1 MTDFY
6 KPEDGDVVKILPILK
21 KDGTFCSFIKTGF
34 VYLAPDGKLIYDQ
47 ANYLRRIRQNE
58 YVKKSNKIPNIGERF
73 FFFVS
78 INEEFKFMQTG
89 KKLTDI
95 IKEGLY
101 QGQSMGSLLTGNGHL
116 KISKKHVQTGVNSA
130 QFPCFDESKIVEK
143 KWNSPNILTQTEA
156 VEWTM
161 QNQPFYLEDF
171 LKKNGIFVNL
181 KILNEYYDNA
191 FSDLIADE
199 REKKLGELGI

>member
-1 MTDFY
+1 MVDFY

-21 KDGTFCSFIKTGF
+21 KDGTFCPFIKTGF

-58 YVKKSNKIPNIGERF
+58 YIKKSNKISNIGERF

-101 QGQSMGSLLTGNGHL
+101 QGQSMGSLLTGDGHL
-116 KISKKHVQTGVNSA
+116 KISKTQIQSY
-130 QFPCFDESKIVEK
+130 PCFDESNIVEK
-143 KWNSPNILTQTEA
+143 KWNSPNISTQAEA

-161 QNQPFYLEDF
+161 KNQPIFIEDYLES
-171 LKKNGIFVNL
+171 NGIFANL
-181 KILNEYYDNA
+181 KMLNEYYDNA
-191 FSDLIADE
+191 FSDLIAED
-199 REKKLGELGI
+199 RNKKLEAIGI

>member
-73 FFFVS
+73 WFFVL

-143 KWNSPNILTQTEA
+143 KWNSPNISTQTDA

-161 QNQPFYLEDF
+161 KNQPIFIEDYLES
-171 LKKNGIFVNL
+171 NGIFANL
-181 KILNEYYDNA
+181 KLLNEYFDNA
-191 FSDLIADE
+191 FSDLIAED
-199 REKKLGELGI
+199 RNKKLETIGI

>member
-1 MTDFY
+1 
-6 KPEDGDVVKILPILK
+6 VKILPILK
-21 KDGTFCSFIKTGF
+21 KDGTFCPFIKTGF

-143 KWNSPNILTQTEA
+143 KWNSPNISTQTDA

-161 QNQPFYLEDF
+161 KNQPIFIEDYLES
-171 LKKNGIFVNL
+171 NGIFANL
-181 KILNEYYDNA
+181 KLLNEYFDNA
-191 FSDLIADE
+191 FSDLIAED
-199 REKKLGELGI
+199 RNKKLETIGI

>member
-1 MTDFY
+1 MDFY

-21 KDGTFCSFIKTGF
+21 KDGTFCPFIKTGF

-47 ANYLRRIRQNE
+47 SNYLRRIRQNE
-58 YVKKSNKIPNIGERF
+58 YAKKSNKISNIGERF
-73 FFFVS
+73 WFFVS

-101 QGQSMGSLLTGNGHL
+101 QDQTLGSLFTNDKHL
-116 KISKKHVQTGVNSA
+116 RIVKTQIQSY
-130 QFPCFDESKIVEK
+130 PCFDESKIVEK
-143 KWNSPNILTQTEA
+143 KWNSPNISTQTEA

-161 QNQPFYLEDF
+161 KNQPIFIEDYLES
-171 LKKNGIFVNL
+171 NGIFANL
-181 KILNEYYDNA
+181 KLLNEYYDNA
-191 FSDLIADE
+191 FSDLIAED
-199 REKKLGELGI
+199 RDKKLEAIGI

>member
-1 MTDFY
+1 MVDFY

-21 KDGTFCSFIKTGF
+21 KDRTFCPFIKTGF

-58 YVKKSNKIPNIGERF
+58 YIKKSNKISNIGERF
-73 FFFVS
+73 WFFVS

-95 IKEGLY
+95 IKKGLY
-101 QGQSMGSLLTGNGHL
+101 QGQSMGSLLKGDGHL
-116 KISKKHVQTGVNSA
+116 KISKTQIQSY
-130 QFPCFDESKIVEK
+130 PCFDESNIVEK
-143 KWNSPNILTQTEA
+143 KWNSPNISTQKEA

-161 QNQPFYLEDF
+161 KNQPIFIEDYLES
-171 LKKNGIFVNL
+171 NGIFANL
-181 KILNEYYDNA
+181 KMLNEYYDNA
-191 FSDLIADE
+191 FSDLIAED
-199 REKKLGELGI
+199 RNKKLEAIGI